1 MDSGYYAACAG
12 LKARTQAL
20 EMVANNLANLNTT
33 GYRAHD
39 ASFRSL
45 LAGNAANSVNPLNRA
60 INDFGVL
67 SGSRVD
73 LKAGN
78 LESTGNVLDLAIE
91 GNGFF
96 AVQARGTQG
105 RGEVYYT
112 RNGNF
117 RVSSAGQ
124 LITSEGDPV
133 LGEQGPISVPS
144 GQVAIGADGTLSV
157 DGAVAGKL
165 RLAAFAPG
173 ASLIAV
179 GHSYYAAG
187 ESALSAPEPG
197 TAVRQGMLESSNV
210 NAVAASISLIAVQR
224 QAEMLQ
230 RALSTFYSEFNHIAA
245 TDLPRV

>member
-1 MDSGYYAACAG
+1 
-12 LKARTQAL
+12 
-20 EMVANNLANLNTT
+20 MVANNLANLNTT
-33 GYRAHD
+33 GYLAHD

-45 LAGNAANSVNPLNRA
+45 LAGNAANSMNPLNRA

-96 AVQARGTQG
+96 AVQAQA

-173 ASLIAV
+173 ASLTAV

-187 ESALSAPEPG
+187 QAVLSAPEPE

-210 NAVAASISLIAVQR
+210 NAVATSISLIAVQR

>member
-1 MDSGYYAACAG
+1 MASGYYAACAG

-33 GYRAHD
+33 GYLAHD

-45 LAGNAANSVNPLNRA
+45 LAGDAANSVNPLNRA

-78 LESTGNVLDLAIE
+78 LETTGNVLDLAIE

-96 AVQARGTQG
+96 AVQPQTP
-105 RGEVYYT
+105 GEVYYT

-173 ASLIAV
+173 ASLTAV

-187 ESALSAPEPG
+187 QAVLSAPEPE

-210 NAVAASISLIAVQR
+210 NAVATSISLIAVQR

>member
-96 AVQARGTQG
+96 AVQARGTQA
-105 RGEVYYT
+105 RGDVYYT
-112 RNGNF
+112 RNGSF

-124 LITSEGDPV
+124 LITSEGDAV
-133 LGEQGPISVPS
+133 LGEQGPIAVPS

-173 ASLIAV
+173 ASLTAV

-187 ESALSAPEPG
+187 QAALSAPEPG

>member
-33 GYRAHD
+33 GYLAHD

-96 AVQARGTQG
+96 AVQAQTRA
-105 RGEVYYT
+105 EVYYT

-173 ASLIAV
+173 ASLTAV

-187 ESALSAPEPG
+187 QAVLSAPEPE

-210 NAVAASISLIAVQR
+210 NAVATSISLIAVQR

>member
-33 GYRAHD
+33 GYLAHD

-45 LAGNAANSVNPLNRA
+45 LAGDAANSVNPLNRA

-78 LESTGNVLDLAIE
+78 LETTGNVLDLAIE

-96 AVQARGTQG
+96 AVQPQTP
-105 RGEVYYT
+105 GEVYYT

-173 ASLIAV
+173 ASLTAV

-187 ESALSAPEPG
+187 QAVLSAPEPE

-210 NAVAASISLIAVQR
+210 NAVATSISLIAVQR

>member
-1 MDSGYYAACAG
+1 MDSGFYAACAG

-39 ASFRSL
+39 ASFQSL

-67 SGSRVD
+67 GGSRVD

-78 LESTGNVLDLAIE
+78 LESTGNALDLAIE
-91 GNGFF
+91 GDAFF
-96 AVQARGTQG
+96 AVQSRGQ
-105 RGEVYYT
+105 VYYT

-117 RVSSAGQ
+117 SVSSAGQ

-133 LGEQGPISVPS
+133 LGEQGPIAVPS

-173 ASLIAV
+173 TSLTAV

-187 ESALSAPEPG
+187 QAALGAAEPG

-210 NAVAASISLIAVQR
+210 NAVATSITLIAVQR
-224 QAEMLQ
+224 QAEMMQ

>member
-33 GYRAHD
+33 GYRAQD

-45 LAGNAANSVNPLNRA
+45 LVGNGASSANPLNRA

-73 LKAGN
+73 LNAGN
-78 LESTGNVLDLAIE
+78 LESTGNALDLAIE

-96 AVQARGTQG
+96 AVQG
-105 RGEVYYT
+105 RGEVFYT

-117 RVSSAGQ
+117 RLSSAGQ

-144 GQVAIGADGTLSV
+144 GQLAIGADGTLSV

-165 RLAAFAPG
+165 RLVAFAPG
-173 ASLIAV
+173 TSLTAV
-179 GHSYYAAG
+179 GHSYYSAG
-187 ESALSAPEPG
+187 QAALSAPEPG
-197 TAVRQGMLESSNV
+197 TAVRQSMLESSNV
-210 NAVAASISLIAVQR
+210 NAVATSISLIAVQR

-230 RALSTFYSEFNHIAA
+230 RALSTFYTEFNHIAA

>member
-1 MDSGYYAACAG
+1 
-12 LKARTQAL
+12 
-20 EMVANNLANLNTT
+20 MVANNLANLNTT
-33 GYRAHD
+33 GYLAHD

-91 GNGFF
+91 GNAFF
-96 AVQARGTQG
+96 AVQGQA

-144 GQVAIGADGTLSV
+144 GEVAIGADGTLSV

-173 ASLIAV
+173 ASLTAV

-187 ESALSAPEPG
+187 QALLSAPEPE

-210 NAVAASISLIAVQR
+210 NAVATSISLIAVQR

>member
-1 MDSGYYAACAG
+1 MDSGFYAACAG

-33 GYRAHD
+33 GYRAHE
-39 ASFRSL
+39 ASFQSL
-45 LAGNAANSVNPLNRA
+45 LVGNAVNSANPLNRA

-67 SGSRVD
+67 SGSQLD

-78 LESTGNVLDLAIE
+78 LESTGNALDLAIE

-96 AVQARGTQG
+96 AVQG
-105 RGEVYYT
+105 RGEVFYT

-117 RVSSAGQ
+117 RVSAAGQ
-124 LITSEGDPV
+124 LITPEGDAV

-144 GQVAIGADGTLSV
+144 GPVAIGADGTLSV
-157 DGAVAGKL
+157 DGAVAGKV
-165 RLAAFAPG
+165 RVTAFAPG
-173 ASLIAV
+173 ASLTAV
-179 GHSYYAAG
+179 GHSYYSAGKAA
-187 ESALSAPEPG
+187 AIAPEAG

-210 NAVAASISLIAVQR
+210 NAVAASISLIAAQR

-230 RALSTFYSEFNHIAA
+230 RVLSTFYSEFNRIAA